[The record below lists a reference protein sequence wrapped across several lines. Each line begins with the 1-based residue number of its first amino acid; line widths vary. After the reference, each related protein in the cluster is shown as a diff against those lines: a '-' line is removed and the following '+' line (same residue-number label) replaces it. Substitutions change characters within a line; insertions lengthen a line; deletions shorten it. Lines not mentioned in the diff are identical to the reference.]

1 MNMTIVACGHHQQT
15 AAGMTTGFD
24 VFGCDLAGINLI
36 EASAGTGK
44 TWNICALYLRLLL
57 ERGLSVRDVLVVTF
71 TNAAT
76 AELRERVRRAVA
88 DTLDH
93 VLARGARG
101 TQPMATALV
110 VAAERA
116 GVPTRVMVE
125 RLELALH
132 AFDEASILTIH
143 GFCQRALADAPFTA
157 GVPFTLDLLP
167 DDRAMHVEVTRDFW
181 RRHVAAGD
189 LDPALARYLV
199 RMQDDPDKWAM
210 MLRKRAGK
218 PLARL
223 VWPDDIDAPVA
234 FDAGPVVSAYAEAK
248 AAWQEARAEVVDL
261 LHASALTVLNK
272 NTYKPAS
279 LDAAFT
285 EWDGYFRED
294 DPFARLGGQDSKA
307 DLCRRSRLADAVH
320 KGKTAPA
327 HRFCEHV
334 EALYAAREALDGNLA
349 RARLQLVRKLLAE
362 GPEVLRER
370 KRQKRVL
377 AYDDILND
385 LYRALQRGEEG
396 PRLAATLRER
406 FPAALIDEFQD
417 TDPVQ
422 FGIFASIYVDSDAP
436 VFLVGDPKQA
446 IYSFRNADL
455 HTYLRA
461 GVLANARHSLDSNQR
476 STPDLIAA
484 VNAIFSAN
492 PRAFM
497 LEGLA
502 YHPVE
507 AGAKPRSI
515 LHDDSVVPRADCTVW
530 WLPDDG
536 VGQPLS
542 KERALEATV
551 TATAAEIAR
560 LLVAGQAGLIRL
572 ADVPLEPRHV
582 AVLVRSHAQ
591 GARIAA
597 ALKDVGIGSV
607 ELSQDSVFATADAE
621 EIERVL
627 IAVLAPARM
636 ALLKAALATE
646 LLGYDAAR
654 LAELGED
661 ETRLAAHMERFAHYR
676 ELWLQQGIGVMYRR
690 LLTGEGVAARMLAR
704 TDGERRLTNLLHIGE
719 RLHEAARLDPAP
731 DALLRWLHAQRG
743 EERADEAAQ
752 LRLESDRDL
761 VHIVTIHAAKGL
773 EYPIVFCP
781 FLWDG
786 YLNTNSGWAGVRLYH
801 DDGGDAVVDF
811 RSLADLGK
819 QRDDAIR
826 ERVRLEALAEA
837 VRLTYVAL
845 TRASHRCYLVAGCYS
860 TNAAYGNVSLSESR
874 RSVANWLVAGAG
886 HSPAEWQEQ
895 RSAVGVIEARWR
907 ELGARVPCLG
917 VAVLPAGR
925 GPRVQS
931 PPLDPAALGA
941 AQPPAHIAPPWRI
954 GSYSALSLD
963 VASDA
968 AAVDHDLRVG
978 PPADPRTPPQDLP
991 PDDILAFPRGPM
1003 AGECLHAVLENI
1015 DFTREAT
1022 WPDAIGRA
1030 LAVFPV
1036 GGHAA
1041 LRTQRTAMI
1050 GNLLRDLLATDLPD
1064 GIRLERVAA
1073 TERLT
1078 ELGFHLPSPRLAAT
1092 ALNGVLRDGDYPMPR
1107 LAFPDLAGYLKG
1119 YIDLVL
1125 MHAGRFYIVDW
1136 KSNHLGYTPG
1146 DYGPDAIAAAM
1157 AEHGYHLQ
1165 HLLYALA
1172 LHRYLGRRIAGY
1184 TFERHFGGVL
1194 YLFVRGVRP
1203 HWRLADGGPAG
1214 VYFHR
1219 LTAATLAALDDL
1231 FPFASEAFA
1240 PAALAP

>member
-1 MNMTIVACGHHQQT
+1 MNKTLVAAGHHRQT
-15 AAGMTTGFD
+15 AGGKTTRFD

-57 ERGLSVRDVLVVTF
+57 ERGHSVRDVLVVTF

-76 AELRERVRRAVA
+76 AELRDRVRRAVA

-93 VLARGARG
+93 VLARGAG
-101 TQPMATALV
+101 GAQPMATALV
-110 VAAERA
+110 AAAGRA

-167 DDRAMHVEVTRDFW
+167 DDRAMHVEVARDFW

-189 LDPALARYLV
+189 LDPAVARYLV
-199 RMQDDPDKWAM
+199 RMQDDPDKWAT

-234 FDAGPVVSAYAEAK
+234 FAVGPVLSAYADAK
-248 AAWQEARAEVVDL
+248 VAWQEARAEVADL
-261 LHASALTVLNK
+261 LHAAARTVLNK

-279 LDAAFT
+279 LEAAFT

-307 DLCRRSRLADAVH
+307 DLCRRSRLADAAH

-327 HRFCEHV
+327 HRFCDHV

-349 RARLQLVRKLLAE
+349 RARLQFIRKLLAE
-362 GPEVLRER
+362 GPGVLRDR

-385 LYRALQRGEEG
+385 LYLALHRHEEG
-396 PRLAATLRER
+396 PRLAASLRER

-422 FGIFASIYVDSDAP
+422 FGIFASIYADSDAP

-461 GVLANARHSLDSNQR
+461 GALAKARHSLDTNQR

-484 VNAIFSAN
+484 VNTIFGAN
-492 PRAFM
+492 PAAFM

-507 AGAKPRSI
+507 AGTKPRAV
-515 LHDDSVVPRADCTVW
+515 LHDDSRAPRADCTVW
-530 WLPDDG
+530 LLPDDG
-536 VGQPLS
+536 AGQAIPR
-542 KERALEATV
+542 ERALEAAATV
-551 TATAAEIAR
+551 TAGEIAR
-560 LLVAGQAGLIRL
+560 LLVAGQTGRIRL

-591 GARIAA
+591 GARIAV
-597 ALKDVGIGSV
+597 ALKDAGIGSV
-607 ELSQDSVFATADAE
+607 ELSQESVFATADAE

-627 IAVLAPARM
+627 IAVLAPART

-646 LLGYDAAR
+646 LLGHDAAR
-654 LAELGED
+654 LADLGDD

-719 RLHEAARLDPAP
+719 RLHETARLDPAP

-761 VHIVTIHAAKGL
+761 VQIVTIHAAKGL

-801 DDGGDAVVDF
+801 DDAGDAVVDF
-811 RSLADLGK
+811 RTIADLGK
-819 QRDDAIR
+819 QRDKEIA
-826 ERVRLEALAEA
+826 ERVRLEALAET

-860 TNAAYGNVSLSESR
+860 TNAYGNVSLAESR

-886 HSPAEWQEQ
+886 HSPAEWHEQ
-895 RSAVGVIEARWR
+895 RGPVAMIEARWR
-907 ELGARVPCLG
+907 ELGSARASGLG
-917 VAVLPAGR
+917 VTELPTGH
-925 GPRVQS
+925 GPRVES

-968 AAVDHDLRVG
+968 AAVDHDLRVTS
-978 PPADPRTPPQDLP
+978 PADPRTSPQDLP

-1015 DFTREAT
+1015 DFTREAS
-1022 WPDAIGRA
+1022 WPDAIARA
-1030 LAVFPV
+1030 LAIFPV

-1050 GNLLRDLLATDLPD
+1050 GKLLRDLLATDLPD
-1064 GIRLERVAA
+1064 GIRLDQVAP

-1078 ELGFHLPSPRLAAT
+1078 ELGFHLPSPRLAAQ
-1092 ALNGVLRDGDYPMPR
+1092 ALNGVLRAGGYPMPR

-1119 YIDLVL
+1119 YIDLVFT
-1125 MHAGRFYIVDW
+1125 HAGRFYIVDW
-1136 KSNHLGYTPG
+1136 KSNHLGYAPG

-1157 AEHGYHLQ
+1157 AGHGYHLQ

-1172 LHRYLGRRIAGY
+1172 LHRYLGRRVAGY

-1203 HWRLADGGPAG
+1203 QWRLADGGPAG

-1219 LTAATLAALDDL
+1219 LSVATVGALDDL
-1231 FPFASEAFA
+1231 FPFATEAFA
-1240 PAALAP
+1240 TGALVP